1 MSSDRDTIDVGYVAT
16 LARMNL
22 TAEETQALQGQMEQ
36 IVQYVDKINELDVS
50 DVEPTCHAVEVIN
63 VMRED
68 EPRPA
73 FDHDAVMANAPAEA
87 DGQFKVPRIVE

>member
-1 MSSDRDTIDVGYVAT
+1 MSSDKQTIDVGYVAN

-22 TAEETQALQGQMEQ
+22 SPEETVALQGQMEQ

-63 VMRED
+63 VLRDD
-68 EPRPA
+68 EPRPTI
-73 FDHDAVMANAPAEA
+73 DHDAVMANAPAEA